1 MKKFVSVRTRLARR
15 IFKLSVWLTPA
26 PEDTPEYKLLPD
38 ELKTRTDAAVE
49 VDDQSPTWQQEQ
61 HGNVVIVEPDLMFQH
76 RRGKL

>member
-1 MKKFVSVRTRLARR
+1 MKFVRIRTRLAKRL
-15 IFKLSVWLTPA
+15 FKWSIKLVPQ

-38 ELKTRTDAAVE
+38 ELKEPQDAAVE
-49 VDDQSPTWQQEQ
+49 TDGLPEQWQPEQ